1 MEDLKEIRQEI
12 DKTDRE
18 IVRLYE
24 KRMDLTTQVAE
35 YKIANGKEVLD
46 QTRELQKLKA
56 VTELAH
62 SEFTRHG
69 VRELF
74 EHLMAMSRKKQ
85 YQLLTEYGKVFETGF
100 QQLPEI
106 RPDEAAVGVIRRD
119 RYTLEHFLGR
129 DVPYKTFDSMEE
141 LAAFLHKVP
150 GSFGFFEV
158 GTEKYYG
165 NVIGVYNQIGENGL
179 YIVKEYMQEQDEQ
192 ERCLLVTADRI
203 ALDDADKV
211 SFCFEAP
218 DERGTLYHLLS
229 HITYNNLNLNRIG
242 SVVIATDPLDYR
254 FFIDVS
260 GNLKDASIQNAVRGL
275 SNEARNF
282 RILGNYR

>member
-1 MEDLKEIRQEI
+1 MKDLSEIRQDI
-12 DKTDRE
+12 DKIDRE

-24 KRMDLTTQVAE
+24 TRMDLTTQVAD
-35 YKIANGKEVLD
+35 YKIRSGKEVLD

-56 VTELAH
+56 VQDLAH

-74 EHLMAMSRKKQ
+74 EHIMAMSRKKQ

-100 QQLPEI
+100 RQMQEI
-106 RPDEAAVGVIRRD
+106 RPEKTEVGVIRRD

-129 DVPYKTFDSMEE
+129 EVTYQTFDTIED
-141 LAAFLHKVP
+141 LAVFLHRVP

-158 GTEKYYG
+158 GTEKYFG

-179 YIVKEYMQEQDEQ
+179 YIVKEYMEEQDEQ

-203 ALDDADKV
+203 ALEDADKV